1 MTGQKSKRGGKE
13 GFGRKGLPSERTSVS
28 GGRQEFA
35 RPENCRM
42 KHKLKPAKSMP
53 CVILG
58 SAGES
63 YIRDGLLAGCGNGK
77 AKDTRR
83 LTVDQASERIVVWT

>member
-1 MTGQKSKRGGKE
+1 
-13 GFGRKGLPSERTSVS
+13 
-28 GGRQEFA
+28 
-35 RPENCRM
+35 M